1 MTWLYFAMSQFPIY
15 LAPQILSPL
24 AARVREEAASATAD
38 A

>member
-1 MTWLYFAMSQFPIY
+1 MSQFPIY

-24 AARVREEAASATAD
+24 AARVREEAAATAD